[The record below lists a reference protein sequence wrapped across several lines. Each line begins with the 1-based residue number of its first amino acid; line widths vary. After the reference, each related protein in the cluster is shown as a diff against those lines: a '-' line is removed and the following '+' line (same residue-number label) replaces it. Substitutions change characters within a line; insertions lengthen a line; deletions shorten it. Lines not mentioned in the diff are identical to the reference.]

1 MLRSKK
7 RYLLVEV
14 VGPAGD
20 ASRDLM
26 EDTISRVVGML
37 GGWIALAEAEL
48 RVFKPRG
55 WTGRFIVRC
64 SLKQMPTVLL
74 ALTLIR
80 EIEGRPAAALVTK
93 SSGTIKKLL
102 G

>member
-14 VGPAGD
+14 VGAAGD
-20 ASRDLM
+20 VSREAM
-26 EDTISRVVGML
+26 EDAVARSVDML
-37 GGWIALAEAEL
+37 GGWKALAEAEL

-64 SLKQMPTVLL
+64 SLKQIPTVLL

-80 EIEGRPAAALVTK
+80 EIEGRPAAALVSK
-93 SSGTIKKLL
+93 YSGTIKKLL
-102 G
+102 E

>member
-1 MLRSKK
+1 LLRSKK
-7 RYLLVEV
+7 RYLHVEV

-20 ASRDLM
+20 VSRDVM
-26 EDTISRVVGML
+26 EDAVSRAVSML

-48 RVFKPRG
+48 RVLKPRG
-55 WTGRFIVRC
+55 WTGRFIARC
-64 SLKQMPTVLL
+64 SLRQMPTVLL

-80 EIEGRPAAALVTK
+80 EIEGRPVAVLVTR